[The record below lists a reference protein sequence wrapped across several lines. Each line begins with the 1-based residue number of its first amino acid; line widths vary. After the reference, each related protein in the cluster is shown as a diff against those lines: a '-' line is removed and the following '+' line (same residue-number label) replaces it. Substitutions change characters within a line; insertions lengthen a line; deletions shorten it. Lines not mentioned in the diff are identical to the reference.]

1 MSSSNVFVGY
11 ISSCGSMGHS
21 ICLFKI
27 LRDFSKLPSKNSYHL
42 TLSPIG
48 YEGLIPYTL
57 GEIRR
62 Y

>member
-1 MSSSNVFVGY
+1 MSSSNIFVGY

-21 ICLFKI
+21 ICLFKNV
-27 LRDFSKLPSKNSYHL
+27 RDFFKVPSKNSHQL

-57 GEIRR
+57 GEI
-62 Y
+62 